1 MVDSGNVHQLE
12 LDGRHLT
19 LVGTA
24 HISRSS
30 VEEVKHI
37 IDEKKPDTVCV
48 ELCGSRYESL
58 KNRDNWQEMDI
69 LKVIKEQKTFLLLA
83 NLIMSAFQKRLG
95 AQLGIQPGAEMLEA
109 VDGAE
114 RIGANLVLADRDV
127 RTTLQR
133 TWRGMTFFAK
143 VKVFGQLMMGLLVSE
158 EITQDEVEK
167 LKQGDALSEAMEAL
181 ASDSKDMKRT
191 LIDERDQYLAEK
203 IRQAPGTNLV
213 AVVGAGHL
221 SGILKELN
229 ESHNLENLEI
239 VPPPSSTGQFLKW
252 GIPAIIIGLIAY
264 GFFNVDAGVSWQ
276 MIQRW
281 FLINGILSALG
292 AALALAHPLTI
303 ISAFLAAPFTSLNP
317 MIAAG
322 WVAGLVEAILNKPQV
337 KDFEH
342 LGEDIT
348 SFKGFWKNKITRILL
363 VVVFANLGST
373 AGTLI
378 GGVAIASLL

>member
-1 MVDSGNVHQLE
+1 
-12 LDGRHLT
+12 
-19 LVGTA
+19 
-24 HISRSS
+24 
-30 VEEVKHI
+30 
-37 IDEKKPDTVCV
+37 
-48 ELCGSRYESL
+48 
-58 KNRDNWQEMDI
+58 
-69 LKVIKEQKTFLLLA
+69 
-83 NLIMSAFQKRLG
+83 
-95 AQLGIQPGAEMLEA
+95 
-109 VDGAE
+109 
-114 RIGANLVLADRDV
+114 
-127 RTTLQR
+127 
-133 TWRGMTFFAK
+133 
-143 VKVFGQLMMGLLVSE
+143 
-158 EITQDEVEK
+158 
-167 LKQGDALSEAMEAL
+167 MEAL

-239 VPPPSSTGQFLKW
+239 VPPPISTGQFLKW

-292 AALALAHPLTI
+292 TALALAHPLTI

-337 KDFEH
+337 KDFEY

>member
-1 MVDSGNVHQLE
+1 
-12 LDGRHLT
+12 
-19 LVGTA
+19 
-24 HISRSS
+24 
-30 VEEVKHI
+30 
-37 IDEKKPDTVCV
+37 
-48 ELCGSRYESL
+48 
-58 KNRDNWQEMDI
+58 
-69 LKVIKEQKTFLLLA
+69 
-83 NLIMSAFQKRLG
+83 MSAFQKRLG

-143 VKVFGQLMMGLLVSE
+143 VKVFGQLIMGLLVSE

-229 ESHNLENLEI
+229 DSHNLENLEI

-292 AALALAHPLTI
+292 AALALANPLTI

-378 GGVAIASLL
+378 GGLAIASLL

>member
-1 MVDSGNVHQLE
+1 
-12 LDGRHLT
+12 
-19 LVGTA
+19 
-24 HISRSS
+24 
-30 VEEVKHI
+30 
-37 IDEKKPDTVCV
+37 
-48 ELCGSRYESL
+48 
-58 KNRDNWQEMDI
+58 
-69 LKVIKEQKTFLLLA
+69 
-83 NLIMSAFQKRLG
+83 MSAFQKRLG

-114 RIGANLVLADRDV
+114 RVGANLVLADRDV

-239 VPPPSSTGQFLKW
+239 VPLPSSTGQFLKW
-252 GIPAIIIGLIAY
+252 GIPSIIIGLIAY

-281 FLINGILSALG
+281 FLINGILSAFG
-292 AALALAHPLTI
+292 VALALAHPLTI
-303 ISAFLAAPFTSLNP
+303 ISAFLAAPFLSL
-317 MIAAG
+317 IH
-322 WVAGLVEAILNKPQV
+322 I
-337 KDFEH
+337 
-342 LGEDIT
+342 
-348 SFKGFWKNKITRILL
+348 
-363 VVVFANLGST
+363 
-373 AGTLI
+373 
-378 GGVAIASLL
+378 

>member
-1 MVDSGNVHQLE
+1 MCIRDS
-12 LDGRHLT
+12 
-19 LVGTA
+19 
-24 HISRSS
+24 
-30 VEEVKHI
+30 
-37 IDEKKPDTVCV
+37 
-48 ELCGSRYESL
+48 
-58 KNRDNWQEMDI
+58 
-69 LKVIKEQKTFLLLA
+69 
-83 NLIMSAFQKRLG
+83 
-95 AQLGIQPGAEMLEA
+95 
-109 VDGAE
+109 
-114 RIGANLVLADRDV
+114 
-127 RTTLQR
+127 
-133 TWRGMTFFAK
+133 
-143 VKVFGQLMMGLLVSE
+143 
-158 EITQDEVEK
+158 
-167 LKQGDALSEAMEAL
+167 
-181 ASDSKDMKRT
+181 
-191 LIDERDQYLAEK
+191 
-203 IRQAPGTNLV
+203 
-213 AVVGAGHL
+213 
-221 SGILKELN
+221 
-229 ESHNLENLEI
+229 
-239 VPPPSSTGQFLKW
+239 PPSSTGQFLKW

-292 AALALAHPLTI
+292 VALALAHPLTI

-322 WVAGLVEAILNKPQV
+322 WVAGLVEAIINKPQV

>member
-30 VEEVKHI
+30 VEEVKQI

-58 KNRDNWQEMDI
+58 KNKDNWQEMDI
-69 LKVIKEQKTFLLLA
+69 LKVVKEQKTFLLLA

-114 RIGANLVLADRDV
+114 RVGANLVLADRDV

-292 AALALAHPLTI
+292 TALALAHPLTI

>member
-30 VEEVKHI
+30 VEEVKQI
-37 IDEKKPDTVCV
+37 IDEQKPDTVCV

-58 KNRDNWQEMDI
+58 KKRDNWQEMDI
-69 LKVIKEQKTFLLLA
+69 LKVVKEQKTFLLLA

-114 RIGANLVLADRDV
+114 RVGANLVLADRDV

-292 AALALAHPLTI
+292 TALALAHPLTI

-348 SFKGFWKNKITRILL
+348 SFKGFW
-363 VVVFANLGST
+363 
-373 AGTLI
+373 
-378 GGVAIASLL
+378 

>member
-30 VEEVKHI
+30 VEEVKQI

-58 KNRDNWQEMDI
+58 KNRDHWQEMDI
-69 LKVIKEQKTFLLLA
+69 LKVVKEQKTFLLLA

-252 GIPAIIIGLIAY
+252 GIPAIIIG
-264 GFFNVDAGVSWQ
+264 
-276 MIQRW
+276 
-281 FLINGILSALG
+281 
-292 AALALAHPLTI
+292 PLPM
-303 ISAFLAAPFTSLNP
+303 AFSVW
-317 MIAAG
+317 MQ
-322 WVAGLVEAILNKPQV
+322 E
-337 KDFEH
+337 
-342 LGEDIT
+342 
-348 SFKGFWKNKITRILL
+348 
-363 VVVFANLGST
+363 
-373 AGTLI
+373 
-378 GGVAIASLL
+378 

>member
-1 MVDSGNVHQLE
+1 MVDSGNIYQLE
-12 LDGRHLT
+12 LEERQLT

-24 HISRSS
+24 HISHSS
-30 VEEVKHI
+30 VEEVKQVI
-37 IDEKKPDTVCV
+37 EDEKPDTVCV
-48 ELCGSRYESL
+48 ELCPSRYESL
-58 KNRDNWQEMDI
+58 KNTDRWQEMDI
-69 LKVIKEQKTFLLLA
+69 LKVVREQKTFLLLA

-95 AQLGIQPGAEMLEA
+95 AQLGVQPGAEMLEA
-109 VDGAE
+109 SEGAE
-114 RIGANLVLADRDV
+114 RIGAKLILADRDV
-127 RTTLQR
+127 RVTLQR
-133 TWRGMTFFAK
+133 TWRSMKFFAK
-143 VKVFGQLMMGLLVSE
+143 IKVFGQLMMGLMVRE

-181 ASDSKDMKRT
+181 ASDSKDMKRI

-203 IRQAPGTNLV
+203 IRKAPGNKLV
-213 AVVGAGHL
+213 AVVGAGHIA
-221 SGILKELN
+221 GILEELHQP
-229 ESHNLENLEI
+229 HNLEALEI
-239 VPPPSSTGQFLKW
+239 VPPSSSSGQILKW
-252 GIPAIIIGLIAY
+252 GIPAVILGLIVY
-264 GFFNVDAGVSWQ
+264 GFLNMDAGVSWQ

-292 AALALAHPLTI
+292 AALAFAHPLTI

-322 WVAGLVEAILNKPQV
+322 WVAGLIEAILNKPQV
-337 KDFEH
+337 RDFEQ

-348 SFKGFWKNKITRILL
+348 IFQGFWKNKITRILL

-378 GGVAIASLL
+378 GGVAIATLL